1 MMEYYLILG
10 QLDYD
15 GTLFDLSY
23 VFIWGYEYSVASSFA
38 CCQPYGYCRER
49 DLCNTTHQ
57 MRWGDILYIYSQCA
71 LYTRKGITVYMES
84 TITAM
89 F

>member
-1 MMEYYLILG
+1 MCKYKKG

-15 GTLFDLSY
+15 GMLFDLSY

-38 CCQPYGYCRER
+38 CFQPYGYCRER
-49 DLCNTTHQ
+49 IVQHHTQNEVGWYFIYIADGLCIQ
-57 MRWGDILYIYSQCA
+57 GKESQ
-71 LYTRKGITVYMES
+71 YTWK
-84 TITAM
+84 AQLQL

>member
-49 DLCNTTHQ
+49 IVQHHTQNEVG
-57 MRWGDILYIYSQCA
+57 WYFIYIA
-71 LYTRKGITVYMES
+71 NGLAYMEGVYKEG
-84 TITAM
+84 INP
-89 F
+89 